1 MPGLPTWSETE
12 RSALEHEL
20 ADVLAYLLR
29 LSTVCG
35 VSLEGAF
42 QRKMELNRA
51 KYDPKKCYGSSA
63 KYTTYEQP
71 ECQKTAEPA
80 KVAATASPA
89 VAVKSSERQKAP
101 PAPPSDDSSSVSD
114 SSSSSSSSEDGVN
127 DAQLQSPRPKAAP
140 PAARAAAAAAAAAL
154 RAGAESEEEAMSPAP
169 PLAAVAPA
177 ASAAERLRARLAV
190 GRPDGA
196 APASK
201 AAALLRARA
210 AHAAQSDSDGEEAPP
225 PPPKPVVRRAAR
237 KAVAPRPAIE
247 PERQMPAAAEVRM
260 VDSGYSGSSA
270 VEAEDHFGSPVQEQS
285 LHPPT
290 LPVAFDG
297 EPPAADQSWSGAAP
311 AAGVGEEHVEA
322 VGAAGE
328 AVETAES
335 DEEWAEQFAA
345 AAASPATKQ
354 DFDDFEAFGV
364 SYAAKQT
371 LADPFDAF

>member
-1 MPGLPTWSETE
+1 LLHSPCFLTDSWRLRSFVQAECFQWRPDADCVPGLPTWSETE

-51 KYDPKKCYGSSA
+51 KYDPSQCYGSSA

-80 KVAATASPA
+80 TVAATARPA
-89 VAVKSSERQKAP
+89 VAVKLSERQKAP

-114 SSSSSSSSEDGVN
+114 SSSSSSSSEDGDN

-140 PAARAAAAAAAAAL
+140 P
-154 RAGAESEEEAMSPAP
+154 
-169 PLAAVAPA
+169 PLAAVSPM

-225 PPPKPVVRRAAR
+225 PLPKPVVQRAAR
-237 KAVAPRPAIE
+237 KVVAPRPAIE

-260 VDSGYSGSSA
+260 LDSGYSGSSA
-270 VEAEDHFGSPVQEQS
+270 VEEEDH
-285 LHPPT
+285 
-290 LPVAFDG
+290 FDG
-297 EPPAADQSWSGAAP
+297 EPPAADQSWIGAAP
-311 AAGVGEEHVEA
+311 AAGVGEEYVEA

-335 DEEWAEQFAA
+335 DEEWGEQFAVA
-345 AAASPATKQ
+345 AVP
-354 DFDDFEAFGV
+354 DEFEAFGV
-364 SYAAKQT
+364 SDSAAKQT
-371 LADPFDAF
+371 SASDPFDAF

>member
-1 MPGLPTWSETE
+1 VLLHSPCFLTDSWRLRSFVQAECFQWRPDADCVPGLPTWSETE

-51 KYDPKKCYGSSA
+51 KYDPSQCYGSSA

-80 KVAATASPA
+80 TVAATARPA
-89 VAVKSSERQKAP
+89 VAVKLSERQKAP

-114 SSSSSSSSEDGVN
+114 SSSSSSSSEDGDN

-140 PAARAAAAAAAAAL
+140 P
-154 RAGAESEEEAMSPAP
+154 
-169 PLAAVAPA
+169 PLAAVSPM

-225 PPPKPVVRRAAR
+225 PPPKPIVRRAAR
-237 KAVAPRPAIE
+237 KAVAPRDALE
-247 PERQMPAAAEVRM
+247 PERQMPAAAEVN
-260 VDSGYSGSSA
+260 
-270 VEAEDHFGSPVQEQS
+270 AEDHFGSFVQEHALQPS
-285 LHPPT
+285 T
-290 LPVAFDG
+290 LLVAFDG
-297 EPPAADQSWSGAAP
+297 EPPATDHSWIGAAP

-345 AAASPATKQ
+345 AAAAPATSQ
-354 DFDDFEAFGV
+354 GHDEFDEFESFGGV
-364 SYAAKQT
+364 SYTAKQQT
-371 LADPFDAF
+371 ADPFDAF